1 MIKGNKDILII
12 NTWLKRLGTKYII
25 GIEKTKDYGTIY
37 RLNYINP
44 SGRISDVY
52 IDTNLENCVIYA
64 ICILKVPVDIK
75 FKKEYGFKLHGIE
88 GRENIIFTSLNSM

>member
-12 NTWLKRLGTKYII
+12 NAWFRRVGTKYII

-37 RLNYINP
+37 SLNYINP

-52 IDTNLENCVIYA
+52 IDTCLENCVIYA
-64 ICILKVPVDIK
+64 ICILKVPVDKKI
-75 FKKEYGFKLHGIE
+75 KKEYGFKLHGIE
-88 GRENIIFTSLNSM
+88 GCENNFFTSL